1 LSIAE
6 NAPLRCVVPDGCV
19 DPGREQGEGGSC
31 ADQILPDRDMR
42 RRPARRLLVN
52 NHPLKRNGNG
62 GAFTVAAAH
71 STGVEPIDRNAIAV
85 FVSAAAGSL
94 V

>member
-1 LSIAE
+1 
-6 NAPLRCVVPDGCV
+6 
-19 DPGREQGEGGSC
+19 
-31 ADQILPDRDMR
+31 MR

-52 NHPLKRNGNG
+52 HHPLKRNGNG